1 MSGTEPEYAYAV
13 YDHYSEGLKCERA
26 LVVKVTTK
34 LVRLAS
40 YLAGAGYSR
49 QLRRDEAVFTERE
62 AWARYQRR
70 VADEIAA
77 ARTKLAKLE
86 QQYAFATDRVSE
98 LTVSGQLAADM
109 PIART

>member
-40 YLAGAGYSR
+40 YLAGVGYSR

-70 VADEIAA
+70 VSDEISAT
-77 ARTKLAKLE
+77 RTKLAKLE
-86 QQYAFATDRVSE
+86 QQHAFARDRVLE
-98 LTVSGQLAADM
+98 LVISDELAAAT
-109 PIART
+109 PVSHT